1 VGIKE
6 FMKSEENNSR
16 RLRWKE
22 EHGRILISIWKE
34 KYPQVCKQLQFGVIK
49 VRGEISVKLE
59 LTQVPDMGAAGHTP
73 PPP

>member
-1 VGIKE
+1 MSPVNNPRVGIKE

-34 KYPQVCKQLQFGVIK
+34 KYPQV
-49 VRGEISVKLE
+49 
-59 LTQVPDMGAAGHTP
+59 
-73 PPP
+73 